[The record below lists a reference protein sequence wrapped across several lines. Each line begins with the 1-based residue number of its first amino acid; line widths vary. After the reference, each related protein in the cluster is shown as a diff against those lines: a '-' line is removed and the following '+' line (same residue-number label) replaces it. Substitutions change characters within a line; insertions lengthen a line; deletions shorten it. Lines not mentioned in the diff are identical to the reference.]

1 MTSEEIDKLI
11 KDNTRIINIL
21 NDQNKLLFVKR
32 EKAREKENGQLD
44 LFHEIG

>member
-21 NDQNKLLFVKR
+21 NDQNKMLFVKR
-32 EKAREKENGQLD
+32 EQAREKENGQLD
-44 LFHEIG
+44 LFSKMG